1 MWKLSDGRWVDIGWS
16 LNPKPSIVNNV
27 KVSFSFCC
35 FIILILIIRV
45 LIRGDFSAI
54 FILHFHKIKKKK
66 IYTALSKFWNY
77 NVYHFLYFSNDN
89 KFFLNYFQSHNLAK
103 NILILRVLIRGD
115 FSAIFILY
123 FHLKKK
129 KRSILY

>member
-1 MWKLSDGRWVDIGWS
+1 M
-16 LNPKPSIVNNV
+16 
-27 KVSFSFCC
+27 
-35 FIILILIIRV
+35 
-45 LIRGDFSAI
+45 
-54 FILHFHKIKKKK
+54 
-66 IYTALSKFWNY
+66 
-77 NVYHFLYFSNDN
+77 YHFLYFSNDN

-129 KRSILY
+129 KVYTVLSKFWNYNVYHFLYFSNDNKCFLKYFQSHSLAKKNKKKKILLKKIIDFYHRSEFLQPKKKKKKPNKTKGM